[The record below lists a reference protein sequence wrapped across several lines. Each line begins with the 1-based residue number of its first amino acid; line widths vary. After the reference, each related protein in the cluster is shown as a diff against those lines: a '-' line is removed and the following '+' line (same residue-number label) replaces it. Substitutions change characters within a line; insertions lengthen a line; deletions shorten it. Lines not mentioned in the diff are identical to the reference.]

1 MRGMLLFR
9 SLSVGLLG
17 AVLYF
22 VVAGSGAQQP
32 CMQLAIEPTLTIA
45 ATRPDVTIVDVAS
58 NVEPSTVAS
67 LVRIADAEQI
77 VKVDGRS
84 VTGNIEGGARIASH
98 ARGSGRY
105 IDVEVATAS
114 GEPRRVLVLLH

>member
-1 MRGMLLFR
+1 MLLFR

-22 VVAGSGAQQP
+22 VVAGSPGAQQP
-32 CMQLAIEPTLTIA
+32 CTQLAMEATATVA
-45 ATRPDVTIVDVAS
+45 AARPDVTIVDVAR

-67 LVRIADAEQI
+67 LVRLDAAEAI

-98 ARGSGRY
+98 ARGSQRY
-105 IDVEVATAS
+105 IDVEIATAH

>member
-1 MRGMLLFR
+1 MLLFR

-22 VVAGSGAQQP
+22 VVAGSPGTQQP
-32 CMQLAIEPTLTIA
+32 CMQLALEPTVSVT
-45 ATRPDVTIVDVAS
+45 ATRPDVTIVDVAK
-58 NVEPSTVAS
+58 NVEPSLVAS
-67 LVRIADAEQI
+67 LVRIDDAEAI

-98 ARGSGRY
+98 ARGSQRY
-105 IDVEVATAS
+105 IDVEIATAL